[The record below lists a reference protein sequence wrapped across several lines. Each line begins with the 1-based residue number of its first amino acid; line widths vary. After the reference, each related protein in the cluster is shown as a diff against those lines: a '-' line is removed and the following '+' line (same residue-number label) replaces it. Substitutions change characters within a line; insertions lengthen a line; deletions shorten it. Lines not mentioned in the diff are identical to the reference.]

1 MRILPSLSWS
11 FIILMTEKIPPRE
24 PRGKKKKANFLLWF
38 SINSQRR
45 QGHTMSASLPPH
57 TKQTRGPARI
67 LVACLQSYSC
77 LPKERA
83 SPHRLRTRSPGCATF
98 TAKLRPGFVL
108 PVLLIDELQTR
119 VSRNL
124 PLGLAYFLENPRK
137 QLCLMIYIIKDITK
151 DRDQDVPGAW
161 QAVFFECDS
170 CEPPNVG
177 AKVIRVLCHVIF

>member
-1 MRILPSLSWS
+1 
-11 FIILMTEKIPPRE
+11 
-24 PRGKKKKANFLLWF
+24 
-38 SINSQRR
+38 
-45 QGHTMSASLPPH
+45 MSASLPPH
-57 TKQTRGPARI
+57 TKQARGPARI
-67 LVACLQSYSC
+67 PVACLQSYSY
-77 LPKERA
+77 LPKECA
-83 SPHRLRTRSPGCATF
+83 SPHRLRTRSPGCATS

-124 PLGLAYFLENPRK
+124 PLGLVYFLENPRK

-151 DRDQDVPGAW
+151 DGDQDVPGAR
-161 QAVFFECDS
+161 QAVFFGCDS